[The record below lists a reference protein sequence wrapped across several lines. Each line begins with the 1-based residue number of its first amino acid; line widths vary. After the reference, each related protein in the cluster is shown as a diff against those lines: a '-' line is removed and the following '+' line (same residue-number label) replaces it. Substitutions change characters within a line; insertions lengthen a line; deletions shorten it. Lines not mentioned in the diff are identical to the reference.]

1 MSSKKRL
8 RSFQSLQSSDILTH
22 FKMGWSGLLSI
33 VAPGR
38 TRNYSLEVNEELVE
52 LSKDFFILRILKNC
66 NK

>member
-22 FKMGWSGLLSI
+22 FKMGWSGLLST
-33 VAPGR
+33 VVPGR
-38 TRNYSLEVNEELVE
+38 TRNYSLEVNKELVE
-52 LSKDFFILRILKNC
+52 LSKDFFILRILKNW